1 MGKYKFAKAFD
12 DTPVFVDTENEERC
26 LEISD
31 VERILD
37 EHEEMTKR
45 QEECKH
51 LYWHEEK
58 SIADAGGPTATAYF
72 IRVQSHCGQCGKRM
86 V

>member
-1 MGKYKFAKAFD
+1 MMGKYKFAKAFD

-58 SIADAGGPTATAYF
+58 SVSIKSAIYFPIIHRPSFSSSINFTA
-72 IRVQSHCGQCGKRM
+72 
-86 V
+86 